1 MADNFAS
8 FMRSWNMPGRRHGLV
23 TPSDTVDLD
32 PRPRALRILT
42 SGALVVTD
50 GGGVDVTYTVTAG
63 ETFMFSPVRV
73 KASGT
78 TATAAWWE

>member
-1 MADNFAS
+1 MADKFKS
-8 FMRSWNMPGRRHGLV
+8 LMETWNMPGRRHGLV
-23 TPSDTVDLD
+23 VPSDTVDLD

-50 GGGVDVTYTVTAG
+50 GVGVDVTYTVTAG
-63 ETFMFSPVRV
+63 ETFLFSPVRV
-73 KASGT
+73 KATGT